1 MEADAALGVPAPR
14 PGASA
19 PPSRRWIGL
28 AGRGAPIEGTADQ
41 VRALHQQ
48 TSVALASNVVV
59 LVLIASMFQGLADRT
74 TLAAWVAAMLVQLAF
89 RVALFFRYPG
99 EGAPLAR
106 LVAWRRGWNAVALA
120 SAAGWGSAVWLFY
133 GLGSAFHFIALV
145 LIVYS
150 YLLGGVQFLVSQ
162 PRVYVA
168 FISLGMLPTIL
179 RVGLDAGRP
188 YHLQLAGIMGLLF
201 GLTLALSMVYR
212 RAFESAIRLKV
223 RTEQLAGQL
232 RIEKAQADVARREAE
247 IANRAKT
254 QFLAAA
260 SHDLR
265 QPLHALGLFAEAL
278 RGRSQD
284 DEVVHLVNSIN
295 SSVDALEGLFSELLD
310 ISRIDSGAVE
320 VRAQHFDVGEL
331 FGRLRLHFEPTAF
344 EKGLRLRFRGGAQ
357 HAHADPL
364 LVERILR
371 NLLANAIRYTDDG
384 GVLVGCRRRGARL
397 LLQVWDSGTGIPA
410 AEQERIFEEFY
421 QVPGEARI
429 PPHERKG
436 LGLGLSIVKRLAALM
451 QAPLG
456 LCSAPGRGSVF
467 TLEVPAGRATRPA
480 AQAPSRSASA
490 GLALGGR
497 LLVVVDDEPAVRLGL
512 EVLLESWGARVQVLE
527 GAGACEAWL
536 AGAGIE
542 PPALLIVDHRLESG
556 RSGIEA
562 LHALRQ
568 RFGADV
574 PAIVVT
580 GSTSPEHEAD
590 AQAHDFHLLIK
601 PVLPNKLK
609 AMIAFK
615 LGLR

>member
-284 DEVVHLVNSIN
+284 D
-295 SSVDALEGLFSELLD
+295 
-310 ISRIDSGAVE
+310 
-320 VRAQHFDVGEL
+320 
-331 FGRLRLHFEPTAF
+331 
-344 EKGLRLRFRGGAQ
+344 
-357 HAHADPL
+357 
-364 LVERILR
+364 
-371 NLLANAIRYTDDG
+371 
-384 GVLVGCRRRGARL
+384 
-397 LLQVWDSGTGIPA
+397 
-410 AEQERIFEEFY
+410 
-421 QVPGEARI
+421 
-429 PPHERKG
+429 
-436 LGLGLSIVKRLAALM
+436 
-451 QAPLG
+451 
-456 LCSAPGRGSVF
+456 
-467 TLEVPAGRATRPA
+467 
-480 AQAPSRSASA
+480 
-490 GLALGGR
+490 
-497 LLVVVDDEPAVRLGL
+497 
-512 EVLLESWGARVQVLE
+512 
-527 GAGACEAWL
+527 
-536 AGAGIE
+536 
-542 PPALLIVDHRLESG
+542 
-556 RSGIEA
+556 
-562 LHALRQ
+562 
-568 RFGADV
+568 
-574 PAIVVT
+574 
-580 GSTSPEHEAD
+580 
-590 AQAHDFHLLIK
+590 
-601 PVLPNKLK
+601 
-609 AMIAFK
+609 
-615 LGLR
+615 